1 MEEETMAR
9 SSLLVLLGM
18 LVMASIALPAARN
31 VLCEEFT
38 GTW

>member
-1 MEEETMAR
+1 MAR
-9 SSLLVLLGM
+9 SSLLVLLG
-18 LVMASIALPAARN
+18 LLLMASYALPATRN

>member
-1 MEEETMAR
+1 MAR
-9 SSLLVLLGM
+9 SSLLVLLGLL
-18 LVMASIALPAARN
+18 LVASYALPVDRN

>member
-1 MEEETMAR
+1 MAR
-9 SSLLVLLGM
+9 SSLLVLLGL
-18 LVMASIALPAARN
+18 LVVVSYALPAPRN